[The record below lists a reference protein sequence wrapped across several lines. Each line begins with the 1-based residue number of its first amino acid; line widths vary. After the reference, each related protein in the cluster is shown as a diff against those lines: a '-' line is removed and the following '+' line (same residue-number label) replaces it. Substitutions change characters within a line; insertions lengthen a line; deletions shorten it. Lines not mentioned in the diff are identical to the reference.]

1 MTNQPTA
8 TPGQINFGFLDPY
21 SLVHGFVG
29 VFAAAVGL
37 RLGWTLV
44 LAVGWEIAEHLLKEL
59 VPSIFPHVTQDTWQN
74 SAGDVVATMLG
85 WGVARL
91 VHARVHGT
99 IHDDARS

>member
-1 MTNQPTA
+1 M
-8 TPGQINFGFLDPY
+8 
-21 SLVHGFVG
+21 
-29 VFAAAVGL
+29 
-37 RLGWTLV
+37 
-44 LAVGWEIAEHLLKEL
+44 
-59 VPSIFPHVTQDTWQN
+59 PSIFPHVTQDTWQN